1 MPTGVF
7 LRILDSVD
15 STNNYAMGQLHA
27 GLATHGMA
35 WHAREQTAGKGQR
48 GRNWQSPRDQQIAMS
63 VIIEPL
69 KLKPE
74 QQFYLSMAVA
84 LAVYDFFSG
93 YAGSETKIKWPNDL
107 YWRDR
112 KAGGILIENIFHG
125 REWKWSVAGIGIN
138 INQTFFDRGLKNPV
152 SLSQVTGRTFD
163 AVSLAEELYQKVLK
177 RTAALYTQPIEQLV
191 AEYNSHLYKA
201 NERVKLKKDNMV
213 FETTI
218 KSVSSLGLLH
228 TKDATERQF
237 NFGEVEWVI

>member
-27 GLATHGMA
+27 GLASHGMG

-48 GRNWQSPRDQQIAMS
+48 GRNWQSPRGQQIAMS

-84 LAVYDFFSG
+84 LAVHEFFSG
-93 YAGSETKIKWPNDL
+93 YAGNETKIKWPNDL

-125 REWKWSVAGIGIN
+125 REWKWAVVGIGIN
-138 INQTFFDRGLKNPV
+138 INQTFFDRSLKNPV
-152 SLSQVTGRTFD
+152 SLAQITSRNFD
-163 AVSLAEELYQKVLK
+163 ADVLAEELYRTVLK
-177 RTAALYTQPIEQLV
+177 KTAEIYTRPIEQLV
-191 AEYNSHLYKA
+191 AEYNGRLYKV
-201 NERVKLKKDNMV
+201 NENVKLKKDSMV
-213 FETTI
+213 FETMI
-218 KSVSSLGLLH
+218 KSVSSLGFLH